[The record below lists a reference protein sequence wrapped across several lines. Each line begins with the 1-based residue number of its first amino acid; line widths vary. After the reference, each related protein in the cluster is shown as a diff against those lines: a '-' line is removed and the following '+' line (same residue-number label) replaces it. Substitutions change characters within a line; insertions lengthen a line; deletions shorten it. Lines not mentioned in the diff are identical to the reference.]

1 MMRTSLSGLQAASK
15 DLNVTSNNLANGQTT
30 AFKRSVAQF
39 GDLRASDQVTRPAVV
54 TGQGVMTLDVQRQLQ
69 QGTFEATNS
78 GLDVAIAGGGY
89 FTLGAGTANGDQ
101 TFNYSRAGNFTIS
114 NDGILTSADGLPVMG
129 YKTAPLGAT
138 TAAPTKLDLMAA
150 AGGNLR
156 NIKSVSIDGSGT
168 VTVAKTDGT
177 VATAGTLA
185 LARFPNE
192 GGLKEQS
199 GVILKETSVSGAP
212 TYGGPGKA
220 GYGSINQGVLEAS
233 NVDITQELLHMISAQ
248 QAYNGN
254 SRALQ
259 TESEM
264 LRSAAETLIK

>member
-39 GDLRASDQVTRPAVV
+39 GDLRVSEQATRPAVEV
-54 TGQGVMTLDVQRQLQ
+54 GQGVMTLAVQRQLQ
-69 QGTFEATNS
+69 QGTFETSNS
-78 GLDVAIAGGGY
+78 GLDVAISGGGY

-101 TFNYSRAGNFTIS
+101 TFNYSRAGNFSIS
-114 NDGILTSADGLPVMG
+114 NEGILINSEGLPVMG
-129 YKTAPLGAT
+129 YKTAPLGST
-138 TAAPTKLDLMAA
+138 TSPPTKIDILMAA
-150 AGGNLR
+150 GGSFK
-156 NIKSVSIDGSGT
+156 NIKAVNIDSNGTVSIS
-168 VTVAKTDGT
+168 KSDGT
-177 VATAGTLA
+177 IVAAGTLA
-185 LARFPNE
+185 LARFQNE

-199 GVILKETSVSGAP
+199 GVILKETTLSGAP
-212 TYGGPGKA
+212 TYGAPGKA
-220 GYGSINQGVLEAS
+220 GYGSLNQGVLESS
-233 NVDITQELLHMISAQ
+233 NVDITQELVHMISAQ

-264 LRSAAETLIK
+264 LRSAAETLIR

>member
-1 MMRTSLSGLQAASK
+1 MMRTSLSGLLSAST

-39 GDLRASDQVTRPAVV
+39 GDLRVGDQGTRPTVEV
-54 TGQGVMTLDVQRQLQ
+54 GQGVMTLDVQRQLQ
-69 QGTFEATNS
+69 QGAFESTNS
-78 GLDVAIAGGGY
+78 GLDVAISGAGY
-89 FTLGAGTANGDQ
+89 FTLGAGTTNGDQ
-101 TFNYSRAGNFTIS
+101 TFNYTRSGNFTIS
-114 NDGILTSADGLPVMG
+114 NDGVLTNTDGLPVLG
-129 YKTAPLGAT
+129 YKTAPLGST
-138 TAAPTKLDLMAA
+138 TSAPTKIDLLLA

-156 NIKSVSIDGSGT
+156 NIKSVNIDNSGA
-168 VTVAKTDGT
+168 VSVAKTDGT
-177 VATAGTLA
+177 IVTAGTLA

-199 GVILKETSVSGAP
+199 GVILKETTTSGAAS
-212 TYGGPGKA
+212 YGGPGKA
-220 GYGSINQGVLEAS
+220 GYGSINQGVLESS
-233 NVDITQELLHMISAQ
+233 NVDITQELLHMINAQ